1 MKRGRSFAVPASFGV
16 LLVTSVEVASVRKTG
31 QAQAN
36 KHDHV
41 DVWWRRKTQGEHQQK
56 SRQQSETDVADRQ
69 TALRLVTAIAQD
81 EPLAE
86 REYQNRIDPNQG
98 EAINEQGSPPVFMI
112 GAI

>member
-1 MKRGRSFAVPASFGV
+1 VAAL
-16 LLVTSVEVASVRKTG
+16 LLVSSVEVASVRKTG
-31 QAQAN
+31 QAQAS

-69 TALRLVTAIAQD
+69 TALRLVTVIAQD

-98 EAINEQGSPPVFMI
+98 EAINEQGRPPVFMV

>member
-1 MKRGRSFAVPASFGV
+1 MWP
-16 LLVTSVEVASVRKTG
+16 LLVVALLLVSPVEVASVRKTG
-31 QAQAN
+31 QAQAS

-41 DVWWRRKTQGEHQQK
+41 DVWRRRKTQGEHQQK
-56 SRQQSETDVADRQ
+56 SWQQSETDVADRQ

-98 EAINEQGSPPVFMI
+98 EAINEQGRPPVFMV

>member
-1 MKRGRSFAVPASFGV
+1 MRSR
-16 LLVTSVEVASVRKTG
+16 LVAAPLPVSPVEVASVRKTG
-31 QAQAN
+31 QAKAN

-41 DVWWRRKTQGEHQQK
+41 DVWRRRKTQGEHQQK
-56 SRQQSETDVADRQ
+56 SRQQSETDVADRK

-98 EAINEQGSPPVFMI
+98 EAINEQGGPPVFMI